1 MTCHDSNFDVLDR
14 YSSLG
19 LYYNQ
24 CFIDPQRI
32 AQVQSDSEDVC
43 PLQKQTAWTG
53 ARTLCKS
60 MPQKISEETSN
71 VKNLTALTQLHV
83 PPLTRPYFECTV
95 STPTDINSSISPSAT
110 TQIAPNDG
118 LAPPPAISA
127 AATSIVS
134 NAGAFGNRAAASGP
148 PVTRD
153 SRGQLAYDTQQVDSR
168 TAWLLQYNRARA
180 VRSQQLLSERARG
193 AEAALARSLAEK
205 AALEAQLAEVL
216 RFIEQLGYSAPSA
229 AYPKRSSQ

>member
-1 MTCHDSNFDVLDR
+1 M
-14 YSSLG
+14 
-19 LYYNQ
+19 
-24 CFIDPQRI
+24 
-32 AQVQSDSEDVC
+32 
-43 PLQKQTAWTG
+43 
-53 ARTLCKS
+53 
-60 MPQKISEETSN
+60 
-71 VKNLTALTQLHV
+71 LHV
-83 PPLTRPYFECTV
+83 PPTTRPYFECTV
-95 STPTDINSSISPSAT
+95 SSPTDINSSISPSAT

-134 NAGAFGNRAAASGP
+134 NAGAFGNRTAASAP

-153 SRGQLAYDTQQVDSR
+153 SRGQLAYDTLQIDSR
-168 TAWLLQYNRARA
+168 TAWLLYNRARA

>member
-1 MTCHDSNFDVLDR
+1 MTYQDS
-14 YSSLG
+14 
-19 LYYNQ
+19 
-24 CFIDPQRI
+24 
-32 AQVQSDSEDVC
+32 
-43 PLQKQTAWTG
+43 KT
-53 ARTLCKS
+53 
-60 MPQKISEETSN
+60 
-71 VKNLTALTQLHV
+71 LTALTQLHV
-83 PPLTRPYFECTV
+83 PPTTKPYFKCYASSAMSISE
-95 STPTDINSSISPSAT
+95 INSSISPSAT

-134 NAGAFGNRAAASGP
+134 NAGAFGNRTAASAP
-148 PVTRD
+148 PVTRGT
-153 SRGQLAYDTQQVDSR
+153 RGQLAYDTQQVDSR

-205 AALEAQLAEVL
+205 AALEAQLAVVL

-229 AYPKRSSQ
+229 TYPKRSSQ

>member
-1 MTCHDSNFDVLDR
+1 MTYQDS
-14 YSSLG
+14 
-19 LYYNQ
+19 
-24 CFIDPQRI
+24 
-32 AQVQSDSEDVC
+32 
-43 PLQKQTAWTG
+43 KT
-53 ARTLCKS
+53 
-60 MPQKISEETSN
+60 
-71 VKNLTALTQLHV
+71 LTALTQLHV
-83 PPLTRPYFECTV
+83 PPTTKPYFKCYASSAMSISE
-95 STPTDINSSISPSAT
+95 INSSISPSAT

-134 NAGAFGNRAAASGP
+134 NAGAFGNRTAASAP
-148 PVTRD
+148 PVTRGT
-153 SRGQLAYDTQQVDSR
+153 RGQLAYDTQQVDSR
-168 TAWLLQYNRARA
+168 TAWLLLYNRARA

-229 AYPKRSSQ
+229 ALPATEPLPSLSLLPSPSGSESGW